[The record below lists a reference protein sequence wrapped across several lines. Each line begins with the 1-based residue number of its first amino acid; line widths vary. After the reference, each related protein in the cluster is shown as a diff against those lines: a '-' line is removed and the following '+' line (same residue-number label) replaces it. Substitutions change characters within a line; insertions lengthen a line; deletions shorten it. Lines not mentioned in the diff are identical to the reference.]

1 MALSLFIFAAVTFG
15 LIGGYYAFTGMFR
28 RDAWLVRQRMDTE
41 FAKAE
46 DGAGTA
52 QLFKK
57 LEGASL
63 DKAVP
68 DFDDP
73 DRPPAPPAPDRG
85 LHDRLQTLL
94 DQSALRVTVRQLL
107 IAAAGL
113 GLVLGTACTLALG
126 PLAGPAGALAGAAA
140 PLAYVNARRNAR
152 RDKVLGQ
159 LPAAFELMS
168 RVIRAGQSVPQ
179 ALQAVS
185 DAFEG
190 PIAAEFAACQQQQHL
205 GMRPEVAFNALA
217 QRTGIL
223 EMRIF
228 VMALIIQRQSGGNL
242 SEALE
247 RIARLVRDRIR
258 LRNQVRTLTAE
269 GRLQGVTLL
278 VLPVLIFFLMMFI
291 NRAYAEVL
299 LEQPY
304 LLTATGA
311 SMLIGALWIRKIVK
325 FDP

>member
-1 MALSLFIFAAVTFG
+1 MGLPLFIFAAVTFG
-15 LIGGYYAFTGMFR
+15 LIGGYYAFTGLLR
-28 RDAWLVRQRMDTE
+28 RDAWLVRQRMDSE
-41 FAKAE
+41 FARPE
-46 DGAGTA
+46 DQAGA

-57 LEGASL
+57 LDTVSL
-63 DKAVP
+63 DQPAP
-68 DFDDP
+68 DLDDL
-73 DRPPAPPAPDRG
+73 DGPPAPPPADVG

-94 DQSALRVTVRQLL
+94 DQAALRYTAKQLL
-107 IAAAGL
+107 WATVGLGLAAGL
-113 GLVLGTACTLALG
+113 AGTLALG
-126 PLAGPAGALAGAAA
+126 PLAGAAGALAGAAA
-140 PLAYVNARRNAR
+140 PLFYVNARRNAR
-152 RDKVLGQ
+152 RDRVLTQ

-190 PIAAEFAACQQQQHL
+190 PIAAEFAACQHQQHL

-242 SEALE
+242 SEVLE
-247 RIARLVRDRIR
+247 RIAKLVRDRIR

-269 GRLQGVTLL
+269 GRLQGLTLL

-299 LEQPY
+299 LDKPY
-304 LLTATGA
+304 LLVATGT

-325 FDP
+325 FEP